1 MRSFL
6 KIVAVSLAATLALVS
21 CSKKIDKQN
30 KLVGDWN
37 ITSVSTKSAVVGS
50 QTVDVYLSF
59 ANDGT
64 FVIYQKTSDA
74 QLYYNKYTG
83 TWSLD
88 KGVLSGIYA
97 SGKSWSGDYNVT
109 FSEGTLTLAS
119 MSTPSE
125 VSVFK
130 KAVIP
135 ENVVTGA
142 RDAEDHVAD

>member
-6 KIVAVSLAATLALVS
+6 KIVAVSLAATLALLS
-21 CSKKIDKQN
+21 CSKKSDKPN

-50 QTVDVYLSF
+50 QTVDVFLTF

-83 TWSLD
+83 TWTLD

-119 MSTPSE
+119 ISTPSE
-125 VSVFK
+125 VSVFN

-135 ENVVTGA
+135 ESVLNNA
-142 RDAEDHVAD
+142 RATE

>member
-6 KIVAVSLAATLALVS
+6 KIVAVSLAATLAVVS
-21 CSKKIDKQN
+21 CSKKSDKPN

-50 QTVDVYLSF
+50 QTVDVFLSF

-83 TWSLD
+83 TWTLD

-125 VSVFK
+125 VSVFNK
-130 KAVIP
+130 SVIP
-135 ENVVTGA
+135 ESVVNNA
-142 RDAEDHVAD
+142 RATE

>member
-1 MRSFL
+1 MRNVL
-6 KIVAVSLAATLALVS
+6 KYVAVSLAAALAMVS
-21 CSKKIDKQN
+21 CSKKADKQN

-37 ITSVSTKSAVVGS
+37 ITSVTTKSAVVGS

-74 QLYYNKYTG
+74 QLYYKKFTG
-83 TWSLD
+83 TWSLNGD
-88 KGVLSGIYA
+88 VLSGIYA
-97 SGKSWSGDYNVT
+97 SGISWTGDYNVT
-109 FSEGTLTLAS
+109 FSEGTLTLAT

-125 VSVFK
+125 ISVFK

-135 ENVVTGA
+135 ENVISEA
-142 RDAEDHVAD
+142 RDAE